1 MSLVTKA
8 GVGTS
13 AMGADA
19 LLRLLLS
26 PRLTAGARA
35 RPRRGLLSRHWRVCP
50 RAGSRWSTAISDT
63 PLTITFMRGAGGRF
77 LLARRVG
84 GGDGAAFLAFVLI
97 RSSRH
102 CVCDGQIDG
111 KTAGRPAARVQ
122 LVLRARTAMEADLAL
137 GFPLAVPSFIGQSPL
152 CQKSLCL
159 DGAGGESPRIR

>member
-1 MSLVTKA
+1 MVDGDFRYAFDHHFHARRWWPFSPP
-8 GVGTS
+8 G
-13 AMGADA
+13 M
-19 LLRLLLS
+19 RLY
-26 PRLTAGARA
+26 
-35 RPRRGLLSRHWRVCP
+35 
-50 RAGSRWSTAISDT
+50 
-63 PLTITFMRGAGGRF
+63 RF

-137 GFPLAVPSFIGQSPL
+137 GFPLAVPSFIGQSPYA
-152 CQKSLCL
+152 KNRY
-159 DGAGGESPRIR
+159 A